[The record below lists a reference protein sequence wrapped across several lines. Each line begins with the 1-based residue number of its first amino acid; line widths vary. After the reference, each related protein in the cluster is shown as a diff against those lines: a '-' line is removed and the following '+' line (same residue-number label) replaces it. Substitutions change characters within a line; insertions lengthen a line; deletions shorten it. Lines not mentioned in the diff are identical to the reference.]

1 MATNLKIDEKL
12 LHQAQKLG
20 GLKTK
25 KATVNIALKE
35 FVARRQQ
42 ASLMKLFNSL
52 KWNDDYDY
60 KSERSRNT

>member
-42 ASLMKLFNSL
+42 ASLMKLFNNL

>member
-12 LHQAQKLG
+12 LHKAQKLG

-25 KATVNIALKE
+25 KATVNLALKE

-42 ASLMKLFNSL
+42 ASLKKLFGSL
-52 KWNDDYDY
+52 TWMDDYDY
-60 KSERSRNT
+60 KAERSRKS